1 MEKPSIR
8 VGPMREE
15 SAGPSGKIIVG
26 PFVELDMLAL
36 TYLDDLIRTDQ
47 QSARNYV
54 SDMYAALEDDIEGKD
69 STLA

>member
-1 MEKPSIR
+1 MDKPGIR
-8 VGPMREE
+8 VGPMRQEN
-15 SAGPSGKIIVG
+15 AGPSGEIIVG

-47 QSARNYV
+47 QSARDYV